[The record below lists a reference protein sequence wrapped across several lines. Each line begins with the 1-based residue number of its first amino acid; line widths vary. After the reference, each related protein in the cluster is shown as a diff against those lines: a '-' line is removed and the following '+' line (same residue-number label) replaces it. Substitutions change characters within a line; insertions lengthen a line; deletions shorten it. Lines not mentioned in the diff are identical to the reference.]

1 MESEAQAS
9 TAFWCENNLWGN
21 MKCLIVGGYKER
33 FRQDKES
40 CLWEPAAMN
49 RKIICGGLWRA
60 SLWVVIRNGLDRI
73 REVVFGNQQL
83 WTGCPNSL
91 LWCYL
96 ISHLVA
102 CLLSVWFSANRKKKH
117 KAKEEI
123 FGNNGKEYSIL
134 GFLKINFTIVRKIRP
149 LKLIL
154 FWSKAVY

>member
-1 MESEAQAS
+1 MSSIFKQFAHPVTIILLVEWKVKHRQAQL
-9 TAFWCENNLWGN
+9 FD
-21 MKCLIVGGYKER
+21 V
-33 FRQDKES
+33 
-40 CLWEPAAMN
+40 
-49 RKIICGGLWRA
+49 KIICGGIWSA